1 MLCLDHGPTQDVQQ
15 LLMSSTMGPLKTI
28 DKTSWLLQSAHPFIL
43 AVQSMGPLMVYA
55 HSCLMGPRGLYQGV
69 CEIVTWAF
77 TYTLSLTCTIM
88 WCRCSSCDVS
98 LYCKGCSKQGN
109 AIAYFQRL
117 NTSGEKRVFLCCE
130 GEDLHPRWELLP
142 HSQWD

>member
-28 DKTSWLLQSAHPFIL
+28 DKTSWLLQSTHPFIS

-55 HSCLMGPRGLYQGV
+55 HSCLMGPHGLYQGV
-69 CEIVTWAF
+69 HEIVTWAF

-88 WCRCSSCDVS
+88 CQATIMKRLTSASST
-98 LYCKGCSKQGN
+98 L
-109 AIAYFQRL
+109 
-117 NTSGEKRVFLCCE
+117 SG
-130 GEDLHPRWELLP
+130 
-142 HSQWD
+142 